1 MLAFLGQRKSV
12 ELQALSRFFYGVQI
26 PRAMPAII
34 EIKLRKVRLHLFN
47 HDYVILFNMQ
57 QWTKEKRMLK
67 GPVEGQPVPHIWN
80 CQSIEVRGSIFV
92 TGGSIANTKTYL
104 KSTYKIE
111 EANWRMQALADMAFA
126 RDAHGVIAYR
136 N

>member
-1 MLAFLGQRKSV
+1 MR
-12 ELQALSRFFYGVQI
+12 LQALSRFFYDTQI
-26 PRAMPAII
+26 PRALGAVI

-67 GPVEGQPVPHIWN
+67 APTEREQVPHIWN
-80 CQSIEVRGSIFV
+80 CQSIEVRGTIFV

-104 KSTYKIE
+104 KSTYKIDE
-111 EANWRMQALADMAFA
+111 TSW
-126 RDAHGVIAYR
+126 
-136 N
+136 